1 MVIEVVSGKIQ
12 TGTPSFL
19 PESEIGQ
26 QQNVMRNRIELN
38 AGFENLASGIH

>member
-1 MVIEVVSGKIQ
+1 MVIEVLSGKIQ
-12 TGTPSFL
+12 TGTPSF